1 MRLPVR
7 SRLTLVSAVL
17 MSAVLLA
24 FGSFVYLRFAADL
37 LELVDEGLRTRSEV
51 LTIAMDGGLPPGTGQ
66 PADPTDAIAQ
76 LIGADGSLIE
86 STPGF
91 TVPLAPPAGLAAV
104 EGAYL
109 YESELVTN
117 ARVVPIRLLAVRLDD
132 GRLLVVGT
140 ALEDQRDALQR
151 LRAELLIGGAMAVAL
166 ATAVGWLVAGEALRP
181 VERLRRDAEALS
193 AAEPGRRLP
202 VPATGDEL
210 ARLAESLNRMLARV
224 EAALHR
230 ERRFVSD
237 ASHELR
243 TPLANLKVE
252 LELALRRARSIDELT
267 EALRSAVEET
277 DRLTR
282 LSEDLLVLAR
292 ASEGQLVVRRER
304 IDLGDLVE
312 ETAAS
317 FAARAGVGTI
327 SLRTSVVRSVLVEV
341 DPVRIRQAVGNLID
355 NGLRHT
361 PPGGQVDVLLTE
373 LSGNVTVLVSDSGE
387 GFPPAFLEHA
397 FEPFSR
403 SDSGRARTD
412 GGAGLGLAIT
422 KAIVEAHGGSVEAS
436 NGSDSGARVVIRLP
450 A

>member
-51 LTIAMDGGLPPGTGQ
+51 LTAAMDGGLPPGTGQ

-267 EALRSAVEET
+267 DALGSAVEET